1 MDAARAERLQKKYNY
16 AAKAKTPQR
25 RRGGGGR
32 FTAQKPKNAKR
43 TLFRLAEY
51 VKDFK
56 YKLFLAFFCIIAQ
69 TISSLA
75 ASYILRPAINKYI
88 AVEGGNIKGLL
99 FTLILMGCVYIISV
113 AAAYLE
119 ARLMLDISQKTL
131 KSLRSDLFDKLQKLP
146 VRFYDTNTTGEIMSR
161 FANDVDT
168 IGELLNH
175 TLPGLISGSITFV
188 GSFLM
193 MLYISIPMTLG
204 ALIFIPIAVFVIKY
218 LSNKCR
224 TRYSAQ
230 QAALG
235 ILNGFIEETVSGQ
248 KVVKVFCHEDIAED
262 EFDFLNQDLRRKQI
276 RAQTLG
282 GAVMPIMNNFSNL
295 LYAFT
300 AGFGAFLVV
309 TRGFDYGGLTVFI
322 NYSKH
327 FTRPVNEI
335 SSQMSTVYSALSGA
349 ERVFAIMDS
358 DPEPEDEPG
367 AVELKDVKGDV
378 VFDNVTFGY
387 LDDTPVLKNVS
398 LTAHKGQKVA
408 FVGSTGAGKTTI
420 VNLITRFYEIWD
432 GAITIDGIDIRDM
445 NRDSLRKNIAMVLQD
460 AHLFTDTVM
469 ENIRYG
475 RPDATDEEVIAA
487 AKTANAHGF
496 IMQLSDGYN
505 TMLERDGMNLSQG
518 QRQLMNIARAAITRS
533 PILILDEA
541 TSSVDTRTERNIEI
555 GMDRLMSNRTTFVI
569 AHRLATV
576 RNSDIIMV
584 LEHGEIIERGTHEE
598 LLALKGRYYEL
609 HEGLAELD

>member
-1 MDAARAERLQKKYNY
+1 MDAVRAERLQKKYNY

-25 RRGGGGR
+25 RGGGGR
-32 FTAQKPKNAKR
+32 YTAQKPKNAKR
-43 TLFRLAEY
+43 TFIRLAEY

-56 YKLFLAFFCIIAQ
+56 YKLILAFFCILAQ

-75 ASYILRPAINKYI
+75 ASYILRPAINEFI
-88 AVEGGNIKGLL
+88 ALDGGDPRGLL
-99 FTLILMGCVYIISV
+99 MILALMGAVYLVSVV
-113 AAAYLE
+113 AAYFE
-119 ARLMLDISQKTL
+119 ARVMLDISQKTL
-131 KSLRSDLFDKLQKLP
+131 KKLRSDLFDKLQKLP

-175 TLPGLISGSITFV
+175 TLPGLISGFITFT

-193 MLYISIPMTLG
+193 MLYISVPLTVMAI
-204 ALIFIPIAVFVIKY
+204 IFIPIAAYMIKF

-262 EFDFLNQDLRRKQI
+262 EFDFLNHDLRRKQI

-295 LYAFT
+295 LYTFT
-300 AGFGAFLVV
+300 AGIGAILVI

-322 NYSKH
+322 NISKH
-327 FTRPVNEI
+327 FTRPVNDI
-335 SSQMSTVYSALSGA
+335 SAQMSTVYSALSGA

-358 DPEPEDEPG
+358 DPEPEDEPD
-367 AVELKDVKGDV
+367 AVELKDVKGNV
-378 VFDNVTFGY
+378 EFKNVTFGY

-398 LTAHKGQKVA
+398 LSAHRGQKVA

-420 VNLITRFYEIWD
+420 VNLLTRFYDIWE
-432 GAITIDGIDIRDM
+432 GAITLDGIDLRDIK
-445 NRDSLRKNIAMVLQD
+445 RDSLRKNIAMVLQD

-496 IMQLSDGYN
+496 IMQLADGYN
-505 TMLERDGMNLSQG
+505 TVLERDGLNLSQG

-541 TSSVDTRTERNIEI
+541 TSSVDTKTERNIQI
-555 GMDRLMSNRTTFVI
+555 GLDRLMKDRTTFVI

-576 RNSDIIMV
+576 RNADIIMV